1 MQHLSYATLRSPTG
15 ARTLRRTSPGSAM
28 RLASVVKR
36 RRLGKRNMPDDTL
49 AYSVPGVYREM
60 TDEEKA
66 DREARQKEEEEE
78 AAEKAAK
85 GTLTSRII
93 KKIKGNKSKK
103 K

>member
-1 MQHLSYATLRSPTG
+1 
-15 ARTLRRTSPGSAM
+15 
-28 RLASVVKR
+28 
-36 RRLGKRNMPDDTL
+36 MPDDTL

-66 DREARQKEEEEE
+66 DREERRKEEEEE

-93 KKIKGNKSKK
+93 KKIKGNKPKK